1 MTNQFAILKAIVS
14 THLRRVAESLDIDT
28 SDAGF
33 TTVEK
38 VVLTAVAVTIAI
50 AAGAAISG
58 KVTGIIDKI
67 TGP

>member
-1 MTNQFAILKAIVS
+1 MTNQFAILQAIVS
-14 THLRRVAESLDIDT
+14 THLHRVAESLDIDT